1 MVQCIVPSHYSP
13 VCLPMVYGIGPKN
26 LEKLRKK
33 FKVSLLTGSPSL
45 SYTLVSHWCIR
56 KTRATSEKCHFFD
69 FFLFLPMFA
78 HGKILQNFFYGPIL
92 TFEAGK
98 DPLGRGH
105 QPPVEIF
112 EIR

>member
-1 MVQCIVPSHYSP
+1 MVEVDIVD
-13 VCLPMVYGIGPKN
+13 
-26 LEKLRKK
+26 
-33 FKVSLLTGSPSL
+33 VSNFRFFHILVGYPTLHWGKYTTLLLLTGSPSL

-98 DPLGRGH
+98 DPLWRGH

-112 EIR
+112 